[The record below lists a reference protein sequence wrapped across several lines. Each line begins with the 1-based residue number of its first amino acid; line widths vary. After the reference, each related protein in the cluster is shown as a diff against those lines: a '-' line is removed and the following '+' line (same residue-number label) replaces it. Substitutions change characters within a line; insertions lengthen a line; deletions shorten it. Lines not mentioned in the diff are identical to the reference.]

1 MKISIIAAIATSDPK
16 AALRTKNKDF
26 LSDKQILIPKKAAI
40 GINNTLPWHLPE
52 DLKNFKRLTNGHPI
66 IMGRKT
72 FDSIGRALPGR
83 TNIVISRNSS
93 WQHDGCLA
101 ATSLDDAINLAK
113 KENPA
118 EIFIIGGAQI
128 YAEAMSKADRLYL
141 TKVNLAVRYGD
152 AFFPKFD
159 SKKEWKEIER
169 HPYRRIESLFKDTT
183 PPPKISTNHDFDFV
197 IYERIR

>member
-1 MKISIIAAIATSDPK
+1 MKISIIAAIACASDQNNCSPPK
-16 AALRTKNKDF
+16 QF
-26 LSDKQILIPKKAAI
+26 LSATEKVVIPKGKATI

-52 DLKNFKRLTNGHPI
+52 DLKHFKRITNGHPI

-101 ATSLDDAINLAK
+101 TTSLDDAINLAK
-113 KENPA
+113 KENST

-128 YAEAMSKADRLYL
+128 YAEAMSKTDRLYL
-141 TKVNLAVRYGD
+141 TELNLVVQGD
-152 AFFPKFD
+152 AFFPPFD
-159 SKKEWKEIER
+159 TEKEWKEIER
-169 HPYRRIESLFKDTT
+169 HCHRIKSPLDTT
-183 PPPKISTNHDFDFV
+183 PPPKIDFDFV